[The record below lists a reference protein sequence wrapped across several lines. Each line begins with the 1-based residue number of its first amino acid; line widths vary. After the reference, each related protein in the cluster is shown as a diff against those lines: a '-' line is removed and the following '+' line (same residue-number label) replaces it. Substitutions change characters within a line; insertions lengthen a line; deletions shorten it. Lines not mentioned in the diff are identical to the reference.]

1 MYRQNSEYYISKEN
15 PKCISKLI
23 RHQRYIDSKNH
34 KFTVPYYDNILTYP
48 NPTDYQL
55 IAMRAALKRMRTDFP
70 KRYGILFEFYFV
82 ENISV
87 KEYAKKNGISFQAM
101 YKKLDICRSILR
113 KLSYE
118 ELNKL
123 L

>member
-1 MYRQNSEYYISKEN
+1 MYRQNSEYYISKET

-101 YKKLDICRSILR
+101 YKKLNICRSVLR

-118 ELNKL
+118 ELDKL